1 MNYKPK
7 TIWLRSAKSQVCV
20 MLIHPTQAEVD
31 KRSQS
36 TSTLLGSAMEILQNP
51 VAVSTSVPGAT
62 PSSFSQ
68 GLSRLIIS
76 HCIVFPL

>member
-1 MNYKPK
+1 
-7 TIWLRSAKSQVCV
+7 
-20 MLIHPTQAEVD
+20 MLIHPTQAEVEE
-31 KRSQS
+31 RPHS
-36 TSTLLGSAMEILQNP
+36 TSTLPGSAMEILQNP